1 MVFSEVVGTL
11 SFLVPQSDDDFA
23 DRANYYITSTA
34 LLVTAVLVSLKLFGG
49 RPLDLKLNLEPFSW
63 EDYTEMYC
71 FASSTYFVQPN
82 QEFPDADQR
91 DQRLISYY
99 QWMPF
104 YLVISAFS
112 FYAPC
117 MIWFVI
123 VSIQEFKTIPFRHTK
138 SGIQLKELV
147 SFANDKSNIKPE
159 KRDDNIAG
167 MGEHLSSV
175 FKHRYSFG
183 TAHPIHQHRY
193 LRILNLRFYES
204 YLTFLYLGI
213 KGLYL
218 LNVVFQMFMMN
229 YFLKTKNYT
238 VYGFGVLIDLVYGR
252 PWTESGNFPR
262 VSFCD
267 LDIRQVIILTKL
279 VLGNIQRHTIQCVL
293 VINIFIEKIFVL
305 LWIWYTVLF
314 IVTLTSLINWSLSS
328 LPFEARKRFISRRL
342 ELADVEFKQH
352 LVEENLNRFV
362 SEYIKMDGVFVLK
375 MLTIHSVMFLPEAY
389 YHSILFLLLSQ
400 DVLGV
405 LICTEL
411 VDRMWDKFQEEQSKQ
426 NADNNEVF
434 PVVPRDISRRKTS
447 VLVPLVARAE
457 QRPFFQA
464 ASPVTPITPYFGSPP
479 TESILRMPTQ
489 QSSFGPTTSGAP
501 LK

>member
-11 SFLVPQSDDDFA
+11 SFLQPQSDDDFA

-49 RPLDLKLNLEPFSW
+49 RPLECFMPAEFRSRDLFLFSYDLNSCLW

-117 MIWFVI
+117 MIW
-123 VSIQEFKTIPFRHTK
+123 RNMYTK
-138 SGIQLKELV
+138 SGIQLKELM

-213 KGLYL
+213 KALYL

-267 LDIRQVIILTKL
+267 LDIR

-342 ELADVEFKQH
+342 ELADVDFKQH

-375 MLTIHSVMFLPEAY
+375 MLTIHSVMFLLEAY
-389 YHSILFLLLSQ
+389 YYVILFLLSNRN
-400 DVLGV
+400 VLGV

-426 NADNNEVF
+426 NVDNNDVF
-434 PVVPRDISRRKTS
+434 PVAPRDISRRKTS

-457 QRPFFQA
+457 HRPFFQA
-464 ASPVTPITPYFGSPP
+464 ASPVTPVTPYFGSPP

>member
-11 SFLVPQSDDDFA
+11 SFLQPQSDDDFA

-49 RPLDLKLNLEPFSW
+49 RPL
-63 EDYTEMYC
+63 EMYC

-112 FYAPC
+112 FYAPY
-117 MIWFVI
+117 
-123 VSIQEFKTIPFRHTK
+123 TK
-138 SGIQLKELV
+138 SGIQLKELM

-159 KRDDNIAG
+159 KKRRQYCRYG
-167 MGEHLSSV
+167 RTFV
-175 FKHRYSFG
+175 HRYSFG

-213 KGLYL
+213 KALYL

-262 VSFCD
+262 VS
-267 LDIRQVIILTKL
+267 

-342 ELADVEFKQH
+342 ELADVDFKQH

-375 MLTIHSVMFLPEAY
+375 MLTIHSVMFLLEAY
-389 YHSILFLLLSQ
+389 YYVILFLLSNRN
-400 DVLGV
+400 VLGV

-426 NADNNEVF
+426 NVDNNDVF
-434 PVVPRDISRRKTS
+434 PVAPRDISRRKTS

-457 QRPFFQA
+457 HRPFFQA
-464 ASPVTPITPYFGSPP
+464 ASPVTPVTPYFGSPP